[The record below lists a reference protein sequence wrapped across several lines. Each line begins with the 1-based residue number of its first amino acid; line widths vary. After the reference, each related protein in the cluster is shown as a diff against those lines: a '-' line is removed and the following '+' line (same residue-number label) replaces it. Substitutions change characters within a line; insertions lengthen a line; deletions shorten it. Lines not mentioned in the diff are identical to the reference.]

1 MHFYQGHRPAHPFFS
16 FLGAEL
22 IPESG
27 FSNLSVLKDL
37 LKHRLLGLTPRISDS
52 LGLGWRLG
60 MCISDKFRVM
70 LRLLPGDCVVRTAGI
85 GKREVE
91 IVMVSSSFWSL

>member
-1 MHFYQGHRPAHPFFS
+1 MHFYQGHRPPHPFF
-16 FLGAEL
+16 FPGAEL

-52 LGLGWRLG
+52 LGLGWGLRT
-60 MCISDKFRVM
+60 CISDKFRVM
-70 LRLLPGDCVVRTAGI
+70 LRLLPGDRVVRTSGI
-85 GKREVE
+85 GTREVE
-91 IVMVSSSFWSL
+91 IVMVSSSF